1 MKKII
6 AILTAA
12 LLLFGMT
19 ACSKQQEDTSAPV
32 GTAVEV
38 KQVQRSSIATEDS
51 VTGMVNANRNMPVMP
66 TVSGKIKEVYVK
78 SGETVEKGDKLF
90 AMDTADIRDLYGTV
104 LNTYASTKALLDEQI
119 RQTEETYENLQVLYE
134 MGAVSKNQLDQTK
147 LGLLQA
153 RSTRDST
160 LAQLGVKD
168 VVDALDNPIVTSPIS
183 GKISNVSVTPGVIA
197 ANNSPA
203 MIISEIGRP
212 QLVVNVSEVLQPSL
226 HAGDTVVVTIPS
238 MDDKEVEGI
247 ISSVASAIS
256 QTTALYEVQIDLPAS
271 LEVSVGMF
279 ATAHFSTNS
288 RTDTV
293 VVPTEAILNRDGKQ
307 FVYIVSNDIAYR
319 MEVTT
324 GLIGETETEILT
336 GLSGGEMLVT
346 RGQSYLSDGAPVR
359 VTEDH
364 AA

>member
-1 MKKII
+1 MKKVR
-6 AILTAA
+6 AILAAA
-12 LLLFGMT
+12 LLLLSLT
-19 ACSKQQEDTSAPV
+19 ACSQQQEEVSAPV

-38 KQVQRSSIATEDS
+38 KQVERSNIATEDS
-51 VTGMVNANRNMPVMP
+51 VTGIVNANRNMPVMP
-66 TVSGKIKEVYVK
+66 TISCKIKEVYVK
-78 SGETVEKGDKLF
+78 SGQTVKKGDKLF
-90 AMDTADIRDLYGTV
+90 AMDSTDIRDLYGTM
-104 LNTYASTKALLDEQI
+104 LNTYSSTKALLDEQI
-119 RQTEETYENLQVLYE
+119 RQTEETYANLQALYE

-168 VVDALDNPIVTSPIS
+168 VVDALDKPIVTAPID
-183 GKISNVSVTPGVIA
+183 GTVSNIAVTAGVIA
-197 ANNSPA
+197 ANSSPA
-203 MIISEIGRP
+203 MVISEIGQP

-226 HAGDTVVVTIPS
+226 HVGDTVSVTIPS
-238 MDDKEVEGI
+238 MDDREVEGV
-247 ISSVASAIS
+247 ISSVASVIS
-256 QTTALYEVQIDLPAS
+256 QSTALYEVQINLPAT

-279 ATAHFSTNS
+279 ATANFSTNS
-288 RTDTV
+288 RTDAV

-307 FVYIVSNDIAYR
+307 FVYIVDNDTAYCV
-319 MEVTT
+319 EVTT

-336 GLSGGEMLVT
+336 GLEGGEMLVT

-359 VTEDH
+359 VTEGS

>member
-1 MKKII
+1 MKQLT

-12 LLLFGMT
+12 LLLLSLT
-19 ACSKQQEDTSAPV
+19 ACSQQQEEVSTPA

-38 KQVQRSSIATEDS
+38 MQVERSSISAEDS

-66 TVSGKIKEVYVK
+66 GVACKIKEVYVK
-78 SGETVEKGDKLF
+78 SGETVKRGDKLF
-90 AMDTADIRDLYGTV
+90 ALDTNDIRDLYGTV

-119 RQTEETYENLQVLYE
+119 RQTEETYANLQVLYE

-168 VVDALDNPIVTSPIS
+168 VVDALDSPIVTSPIDGTVS
-183 GKISNVSVTPGVIA
+183 SVSVTPGVIA

-203 MIISEIGRP
+203 MVISEIGRP
-212 QLVVNVSEVLQPSL
+212 QLVVSVSEVLQPSL
-226 HAGDTVVVTIPS
+226 HVGDTVLVTIPS
-238 MDDKEVEGI
+238 LNDREIEGV

-256 QTTALYEVQIDLPAS
+256 QTTALYEVHIDLPET
-271 LEVSVGMF
+271 LDVSVGMF
-279 ATAHFSTNS
+279 ATAHFSTDS

-307 FVYIVSNDIAYR
+307 FVYIVDNETAYR
-319 MEVTT
+319 VEVTT

-336 GLSGGEMLVT
+336 GLSGGEKLVT

-359 VTEDH
+359 VTEEH